1 MHVSHLEENQFH
13 LKACNTVE
21 ERVLI
26 IRFTFH
32 TIAVGLHWY
41 LVSLYPDVAVVH
53 GQSWRGIMR
62 FPRRGSVWVRLKREE
77 NWWCC
82 YRFLGYFSHT
92 YVCTPSLGAGLAK
105 HGQVTVMM
113 GSCAVC
119 SRQQKKTT
127 KKRTHTVQVSRVF
140 VLPLY
145 FFRIISIPFFLIF
158 SICSET
164 TLPVKHSPWPRAH
177 VNYVV
182 ELDESSTTEP
192 G

>member
-1 MHVSHLEENQFH
+1 MLLLSMVNHEGAS
-13 LKACNTVE
+13 CGSRGVE
-21 ERVLI
+21 AFGSVLREKRI
-26 IRFTFH
+26 DDVVT
-32 TIAVGLHWY
+32 
-41 LVSLYPDVAVVH
+41 VSLD
-53 GQSWRGIMR
+53 I
-62 FPRRGSVWVRLKREE
+62 FPI
-77 NWWCC
+77 
-82 YRFLGYFSHT
+82 HM
-92 YVCTPSLGAGLAK
+92 CTPSLGDAGLAK

-164 TLPVKHSPWPRAH
+164 TLPVKHSP
-177 VNYVV
+177 
-182 ELDESSTTEP
+182 
-192 G
+192 